1 MSNTRKILDY
11 FMPYRRDATIAIIL
25 LGIAVVGNLAIPRL
39 VEVIIDQGISQNNL
53 GLIIRIS
60 LLMIGASIISAIFTV
75 ANTIFAVRASRG
87 FEADLRE
94 ALFTKIQS
102 FSFGNLDDFQTGQ
115 LITRLTSDVTQ
126 VQTIVTMFLRM
137 FTQAP
142 LMFIGSVF
150 IMYST
155 NARLATYMIALIPIV
170 GVMVFIFIR
179 NVQPLFTKVQEKL
192 DYLNQ
197 VLQENLSGVRVVKA
211 FVRREY
217 EDKRFEKANLELTG
231 TSVKVTQLLSI
242 FFPLVQ
248 TIMNLGAV
256 AIIYFGGLQVYSG
269 TATVGEIIAFTNYIF
284 STMFPVIML
293 AMMAGQIS
301 AANASM
307 NRIMQVMNSISDVQN
322 NEKPARLKDIA
333 GKVSFENVYF
343 SYLNDGGDP
352 VLQDISFTANP
363 GQTVAILGSTG
374 SGKTSL
380 INLIPRFYDATEG
393 RVTIDGVDV
402 RDVDISSLRSKI
414 GISLQE
420 AVLFSGTIRDNIKYG
435 RSDATDEEVVAAAKI
450 AQAHDFI
457 TEFEDGYD
465 TMVGQRGVNLSG
477 GQKQRIAIARAV
489 LIKPKILI
497 LDDSTSAV
505 DVETEAEI
513 EKALRV
519 VMRDRTSFVIAQ
531 RISTVLNAD
540 KILVLDNGKIA
551 AEGDHKKLM
560 ETSPIYQ
567 EIYDSQLGGV
577 IPQ

>member
-1 MSNTRKILDY
+1 MSNTRKIFDY

-39 VEVIIDQGISQNNL
+39 VEVIIDQGISENNIS
-53 GLIIRIS
+53 LIIRIS
-60 LLMIGASIISAIFTV
+60 LLMIGASILSAIFTV

-126 VQTIVTMFLRM
+126 VQTIVTMVLRM

-142 LMFIGSVF
+142 LMFVGSVF

-179 NVQPLFTKVQEKL
+179 NVQPLFTKVQERL

-217 EDKRFEKANLELTG
+217 EDKRFEKANVELTS
-231 TSVKVTQLLSI
+231 TSVRVTQLLSV
-242 FFPLVQ
+242 FFPMVQ
-248 TIMNLGAV
+248 TIMNLGTV

-293 AMMAGQIS
+293 SMMAGQIS

-307 NRIMQVMNSISDVQN
+307 NRIMQVMNSTPDVQRTGIT
-322 NEKPARLKDIA
+322 PSLLK
-333 GKVSFENVYF
+333 
-343 SYLNDGGDP
+343 
-352 VLQDISFTANP
+352 ISK
-363 GQTVAILGSTG
+363 G
-374 SGKTSL
+374 
-380 INLIPRFYDATEG
+380 RFAS
-393 RVTIDGVDV
+393 R
-402 RDVDISSLRSKI
+402 
-414 GISLQE
+414 
-420 AVLFSGTIRDNIKYG
+420 
-435 RSDATDEEVVAAAKI
+435 
-450 AQAHDFI
+450 
-457 TEFEDGYD
+457 
-465 TMVGQRGVNLSG
+465 M
-477 GQKQRIAIARAV
+477 
-489 LIKPKILI
+489 
-497 LDDSTSAV
+497 STSA
-505 DVETEAEI
+505 
-513 EKALRV
+513 
-519 VMRDRTSFVIAQ
+519 TSPMEVTPCS
-531 RISTVLNAD
+531 RISV
-540 KILVLDNGKIA
+540 
-551 AEGDHKKLM
+551 
-560 ETSPIYQ
+560 
-567 EIYDSQLGGV
+567 SQLTPV
-577 IPQ
+577 RQWRYLVPREAVKLV